1 MSMSA
6 DERNAFLNQVS
17 PTPLGVVG
25 TVRANGAPQVT
36 PVWFYWSGETITV
49 WTTDTRAW
57 VKNVRRDPRIAFS
70 VQTAEAPY
78 PAVVFR
84 GTASV
89 ATGDTPEIHDAI
101 RRITTRYVEPQE
113 IESYIT
119 DWPELRTIVTITPTH
134 TTAWA
139 EGG

>member
-1 MSMSA
+1 MSMTS
-6 DERNAFLNQVS
+6 DERDAFLNQIS

-25 TVRANGAPQVT
+25 TVRATGAPQVT

-49 WTTDTRAW
+49 WTTDSRAW
-57 VKNVRRDPRIAFS
+57 VKNVQRDPRIAFS
-70 VQTAEAPY
+70 VQTADAPY

-89 ATGDTPEIHDAI
+89 ATGDTPDIRDAI
-101 RRITTRYVEPQE
+101 RRITRRYVEPHE
-113 IESYIT
+113 VEAYIT

-134 TTAWA
+134 ITSWA